1 MGDWLPFWWLLFSL
15 RLCPFLGSFLEFL
28 CRDWH
33 VAWGLDSQFRGGGVS
48 LLLPSCCSS
57 PGLSFTRFRSQ
68 FSVVVSLVDLLFL
81 ECSSF
86 SFFVS
91 RFPTL
96 CCVGSLLPLAGFFS
110 FPWFWTCCLFLCLV
124 LHQFACFLPAFGF
137 QVFYRPLPLLSNP
150 LRRYTTVVSCVC
162 VTFFLLLLPCRV
174 CVTFFLLLP
183 LPIVLFQ

>member
-1 MGDWLPFWWLLFSL
+1 MSGLACSLRFGLTVSRRGCFLTTSLLLLFS
-15 RLCPFLGSFLEFL
+15 RLVFFEVLLSVF
-28 CRDWH
+28 CRC
-33 VAWGLDSQFRGGGVS
+33 F
-48 LLLPSCCSS
+48 SS
-57 PGLSFTRFRSQ
+57 GPP
-68 FSVVVSLVDLLFL
+68 FL

-110 FPWFWTCCLFLCLV
+110 FPWFWTCCLFLFLV
-124 LHQFACFLPAFGF
+124 LHKFACFLPAFGF

-162 VTFFLLLLPCRV
+162 VTFFLLLIRLAD
-174 CVTFFLLLP
+174 VTDLGRSLIWLRITIGGLLKNK
-183 LPIVLFQ
+183 